1 MARRTGKG
9 PQLDDWHLW
18 SDVTRS
24 VSPLRQK
31 AVLEASE
38 PSKARPEQPPATKHD
53 KNWSPT
59 ATPIYAVPSYTP
71 PQSSKQSPAG
81 RLIEPRIRRR
91 LMRGQLPV
99 DGTIDLH
106 GLRQSE
112 AHAALSR
119 FITARYARGDRTL
132 LVITGKGIKKNGYG
146 NLEQRGVLR
155 AMLPRWLSEPA
166 LMPMVAG
173 WEVSARAHGGDGAFY
188 VRLRR
193 TAQ

>member
-1 MARRTGKG
+1 MAKRGNKR

-24 VSPLRQK
+24 VSPLRPHI
-31 AVLEASE
+31 AL
-38 PSKARPEQPPATKHD
+38 EQPVAAKPVGPVTQPAKHH
-53 KNWSPT
+53 KNWSP
-59 ATPIYAVPSYTP
+59 APTPIYTVPSYTP
-71 PQSSKQSPAG
+71 PQSSKQTPAG
-81 RLIEPRIRRR
+81 RLIEPRMHRR
-91 LMRGQLPV
+91 LMRGQLAV
-99 DGTIDLH
+99 DATIDLH

-119 FITARYARGDRTL
+119 FVSARYANGDRTL
-132 LVITGKGIKKNGYG
+132 LVITGKGMKKNGYG

-166 LMPMVAG
+166 LMPMIAG
-173 WEVSARAHGGDGAFY
+173 WEVSARTHGGEGAFY

-193 TAQ
+193 VG